1 MTAAVPARRPS
12 VVRALVGVLV
22 LAAGGALLSR
32 GAFFVAR
39 APAECGGAAG
49 ACPDGFVGALVGG
62 ILAFIFVVPVGAALA
77 VRRMPA
83 VPAAAA
89 ALGSGAVAAG
99 VYTARF
105 VADPVTDATV
115 GTWILT
121 VLFGG
126 VAVLLGLGTLLSTGA
141 RATAA
146 RTARAEHRAAHT
158 AERRAAL
165 ERASA
170 AVTASSSRLAP
181 SASHEPRK
189 TATAGPP
196 RPATPTPPGLTA
208 VHDLLAHGLATGALA
223 RDGGAPATPAG
234 RDRVVELLDLH
245 RRGVLG
251 DDELRVA
258 LRALRQG

>member
-1 MTAAVPARRPS
+1 MTAAVEARRPS

-22 LAAGGALLSR
+22 LAAGCALLAR

-77 VRRMPA
+77 VRRVPA

-146 RTARAEHRAAHT
+146 RTERRAAHT

-170 AVTASSSRLAP
+170 AVTASSSRPAP